1 MTRATA
7 LLCALLTFGFMAPV
21 MAQSND
27 KHSRILDQQAMITG
41 LKSQLN
47 GNVDRT
53 KSLIEQ
59 FKNSE
64 VANEENVL
72 TALFDGIEADTR
84 QMLASISLTSDFQD
98 ALDDM
103 RAQID
108 TLIDRNERIPAGDAR
123 RDLRLGQL
131 YELRE
136 TYIAQ
141 YETIQDMES
150 SLTRRLGELSTER
163 QQAMLDSQ
171 VDGVRAIVAALQGVV
186 NNLTTLDNQ
195 LSAITSAV
203 YEAPEAVAQ
212 N

>member
-1 MTRATA
+1 MTPA
-7 LLCALLTFGFMAPV
+7 L
-21 MAQSND
+21 AQSND
-27 KHSRILDQQAMITG
+27 KHSRILDQQAMIAG
-41 LKSQLN
+41 IKSQLS

-53 KSLIEQ
+53 RSLIEQ

-64 VANEENVL
+64 VANEEDAL

-123 RDLRLGQL
+123 RDQRLERL

-136 TYIAQ
+136 TYVAQ

-150 SLTRRLGELSTER
+150 SLTRRLGVLSSER

-171 VDGVRAIVAALQGVV
+171 VDGVEAIVAALQGVV
-186 NNLTTLDNQ
+186 NNLTALDNQ

>member
-1 MTRATA
+1 
-7 LLCALLTFGFMAPV
+7 MAPV